1 MKKLF
6 ILLAFAGATMALNA
20 QFVNFDI
27 EIWKGVFAAGDID
40 NDGDLDVIVS
50 GDKDDGNVELGAV
63 LINDGAGN
71 FTAQAGDRVITAGR
85 GGNIHFGDIDGDG
98 DLDVIFAGWGCNNDV
113 KAGIALNDGNGN
125 FTLAPASAYPVNSAG
140 KITSCGFADFDLN
153 GRLDYYFFAQD
164 AGNCIIYFQQPN
176 GSFSPVADAIRA
188 TKRYEPNVGDPV
200 DYNLI
205 EPEVTIVDFNND
217 GYPDMWINA
226 ADDNVSNDGVETKRF
241 SYLFKNDGFGV
252 LTQYSGAV
260 VPFKKANGAASWG
273 DFNGD
278 GFPDMLLH
286 GDGYL
291 NSGEENDRM
300 WRVFENQGGNS
311 IQERWVQEVARQ
323 GSFGNGS
330 VVVDWDNDGKLDFF
344 TGGWN
349 PNIPKLDVPTEKGRQ
364 EIALFLGDDPAQ
376 FTFTRSPLSDS
387 YFQGASEQGLLT
399 ADLNGDNKVDLLLN
413 GFCGTPLGIR
423 AAGYMPNQSA
433 NASVPPAAPTNLRA
447 EIDATE
453 GLMISFSWNAPS
465 SENGKKGTTYNLALR
480 NTTTGKWY
488 YNPMAVIGGA
498 KDGWRKV
505 GGRMGNVFYNTSY
518 ELYDLPDGNYEWTVQ
533 AINGA
538 FVGGAF
544 AGVQTFNISGN
555 GIDKINNYAPRV
567 YTSGKSLI
575 INGNA
580 GELQS
585 LKVYNL
591 SGVTLVSTAF
601 SGNTEVE
608 LPAGAYIVEL
618 AKAGSAPFRTKV
630 LLTK

>member
-6 ILLAFAGATMALNA
+6 ILLAFMGATMVLNA
-20 QFVNFDI
+20 QFIDFEI

-50 GDKDDGNVELGAV
+50 GNHVYGDPEVNEERGAI

-71 FTAQAGDRVITAGR
+71 FTVQTGERVITAGR

-98 DLDVIFAGWGCNNDV
+98 DLDVIFAGWGCNNNV

-125 FTLAPASAYPVNSAG
+125 FTLAPASTYPINSAA

-153 GRLDYYFFAQD
+153 GLLDYYFFGQD

-176 GSFSPVADAIRA
+176 GSFTPVADAIKA
-188 TKRYEPNVGDPV
+188 SKRYEPNVGDPV
-200 DYNLI
+200 DYNFI

-226 ADDNVSNDGVETKRF
+226 ADDNVSNTGVETKRF

-260 VPFKKANGAASWG
+260 VPFKKANGASSWG

-291 NSGEENDRM
+291 NSGEDNDRM
-300 WRVFENQGGNS
+300 WRVFANQSGNS

-349 PNIPKLDVPTEKGRQ
+349 PTLDRQ

-376 FTFTRSPLSDS
+376 FTFTRSSLSDS
-387 YFQGASEQGLLT
+387 YIQGASEQGLLT
-399 ADLNGDNKVDLLLN
+399 ADLNGDNKVELLLN
-413 GFCGTPLGIR
+413 GFCGTPVNKR
-423 AAGYMPNQSA
+423 AAGYMVNQSA
-433 NASVPPAAPTNLRA
+433 TASVPPAAPTNLKA
-447 EIDATE
+447 EVSNDDGEI
-453 GLMISFSWNAPS
+453 MIKFEWNAPAGES
-465 SENGKKGTTYNLALR
+465 GKKGTTYNLALK
-480 NTTTGKWY
+480 NTTTGKWF
-488 YNPMAVIGGA
+488 YNPMSVIGGA

-518 ELYDLPDGNYEWTVQ
+518 ELYNLPNGNYEWTVQ

-538 FVGGAF
+538 YLGGAF
-544 AGVQTFNISGN
+544 AANQTFRIEGGN
-555 GIDKINNYAPRV
+555 GIYTVNDHTSTV
-567 YTSGKSLI
+567 YTLNKRLI
-575 INGNA
+575 VESA
-580 GELQS
+580 ADETQF

-591 SGVTLVSTAF
+591 SGVMLVSNAF

-618 AKAGSAPFRTKV
+618 AKAGNAPFRTKV